1 MAQIFSNLL
10 NAPPIASTRKI
21 SPVEVHLEMKTGD
34 FDRAE
39 IDKAIK
45 ILNNYKSPATD
56 YSITVEAIKYGVD
69 ELVERL
75 LRLVS
80 LMKNWL
86 KAPCD

>member
-1 MAQIFSNLL
+1 
-10 NAPPIASTRKI
+10 
-21 SPVEVHLEMKTGD
+21 MKTGD

-45 ILNNYKSPATD
+45 ILNNYKLPVSD
-56 YSITVEAIKYGVD
+56 NSITVEAIKYSVD

-75 LRLVS
+75 LQLAS

>member
-1 MAQIFSNLL
+1 
-10 NAPPIASTRKI
+10 
-21 SPVEVHLEMKTGD
+21 MKTGD

-45 ILNNYKSPATD
+45 ILNNYKSPVFD
-56 YSITVEAIKYGVD
+56 NSITVEAIKYGVD

>member
-1 MAQIFSNLL
+1 
-10 NAPPIASTRKI
+10 
-21 SPVEVHLEMKTGD
+21 MKTGD

-45 ILNNYKSPATD
+45 ILNNYKLPVSD
-56 YSITVEAIKYGVD
+56 NSITVEAIKYSVD

-75 LRLVS
+75 LQLAS

-86 KAPCD
+86 KAPCDWIRNLIVQLP